1 MSEKSYLEMS
11 DEELLS
17 LPEPAASEPVNDTN
31 DNDEST
37 AQPEQLDPE
46 SVQEESAAAATDT
59 LDEGEP
65 ADKTPSS
72 DAEAPAVSA
81 PEPEG
86 KPADPPVSAA
96 PVVDYEA
103 EYKRLL
109 TPFKANGHN
118 VTVGSVD
125 DAITLMQMG
134 ANYNKKM
141 AGLKPSLKILKLL
154 ENNNL
159 LSEEKL
165 SYLIDLERKNPQ
177 AIGKLI
183 KDSGLD
189 PLELDPE
196 KASEYQP
203 QIHTVDDREIELDTV
218 LDEIQ
223 HTPTYTR
230 TLGIVSKEWDGAS
243 KQLIAQHPQLLAV
256 INDHVQRGIYDV
268 ISATVE
274 REKMLGRLNG
284 MSDIEAYRQVG
295 DAIQAQGGF
304 EHLGRSQAQTPTAGP
319 EQGKPAVSAN
329 ADKLNDQRRAASPSK
344 AGSPA
349 TASPEFNPL
358 AMSDAEFAKYAE
370 QHFR

>member
-11 DEELLS
+11 DEELLAA
-17 LPEPAASEPVNDTN
+17 PEPVVASDSVADTN
-31 DNDEST
+31 DEATPTTDSNQETKQEDTSEDSLDSKDTDKPGTPAT
-37 AQPEQLDPE
+37 ADAPLN
-46 SVQEESAAAATDT
+46 TD
-59 LDEGEP
+59 
-65 ADKTPSS
+65 K
-72 DAEAPAVSA
+72 
-81 PEPEG
+81 PEG
-86 KPADPPVSAA
+86 KPQESDEKKVESSI
-96 PVVDYEA
+96 DYEA

-109 TPFKANGHN
+109 APFKANGRD

-141 AGLKPSLKILKLL
+141 AGLKPNLKVLKLL
-154 ENNNL
+154 ENNGL
-159 LSEEKL
+159 LNEEKL
-165 SYLIDLERKNPQ
+165 SYLIDLDRKNPQ
-177 AIGKLI
+177 AIGKLL

-243 KQLIAQHPQLLAV
+243 KQMIAQHPQLLAV

-284 MSDIEAYRQVG
+284 LSDIEAYRQVG

-304 EHLGRSQAQTPTAGP
+304 DNLGRPQSQTPTASS
-319 EQGKPAVSAN
+319 EQGKPTAPANSA
-329 ADKLNDQRRAASPSK
+329 KLNDQRRAASPSK
-344 AGSPA
+344 AGSP
-349 TASPEFNPL
+349 TTSSQEFNPL